1 MIVVLKSQGKENY
14 CMYEEELNQNI
25 PDILTNFKK
34 IAVVGISNKQFR
46 DSYVVASYMKKKNY
60 IIYPVNPNYREVL
73 GLKCHAT
80 LLEIKEEIDLVDI
93 FRRSE
98 FVLPV
103 VEQAIE
109 IGAKAVWMQLGVVNE
124 EAAQK
129 ALDAG
134 LKVVMNHCWKQEYQY
149 YQSETK

>member
-1 MIVVLKSQGKENY
+1 L
-14 CMYEEELNQNI
+14 
-25 PDILTNFKK
+25 NFKK
-34 IAVVGISNKQFR
+34 IAVVGISDKPFR
-46 DSYVVASYMKKKNY
+46 DSFVVASYMKNNNY
-60 IIYPVNPNYREVL
+60 VIYPVNPNCSEVL

-80 LLEIKEEIDLVDI
+80 LLELEEEIDLVDI

-109 IGAKAVWMQLGVVNE
+109 IGAKAVWMQLGVINE

-129 ALDAG
+129 ALDGG
-134 LKVVMNHCWKQEYQY
+134 LKVVMNRCWKQEYQH